1 MGGIVNMIE
10 EKILHLLQ
18 RQNKLIRKV
27 IDLERINTDLRYFM
41 DNTIEIT
48 LETTE
53 YVETTLNEN
62 NAKINKAW
70 KLYKV
75 VKNQINML

>member
-1 MGGIVNMIE
+1 MKE

-27 IDLERINTDLRYFM
+27 IYLERINTDLRYFM
-41 DNTIEIT
+41 DTTIEIT
-48 LETTE
+48 LELTE
-53 YVETTLNEN
+53 HVEVTLAEN

-70 KLYKV
+70 RLYKV
-75 VKNQINML
+75 VRNQINEL